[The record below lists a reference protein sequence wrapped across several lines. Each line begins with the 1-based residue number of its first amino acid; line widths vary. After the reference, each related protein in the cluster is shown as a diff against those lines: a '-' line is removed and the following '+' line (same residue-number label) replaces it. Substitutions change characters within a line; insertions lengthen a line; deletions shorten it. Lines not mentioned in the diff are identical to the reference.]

1 MRPHRVWCL
10 QAKDV
15 ILRRHV
21 LRHCKQILRM
31 AAYAMH
37 QHQQPRFFT
46 RLWRGTKKCIKRQL
60 QHGISFVKRLH
71 ANDFI
76 LGKYRTHAFS
86 SCVERSLFCISCTP
100 RVQGNPESVQP
111 SPSWQRQVP
120 LASKHH
126 RHRTAWPEHMQQVE
140 SATTSAHSLSSD
152 CQMAKMPDLHPPHNF
167 AAAICPAYHC
177 ARLRYSPKW
186 LVTPTLQALRATKIK
201 PAGLAACG

>member
-1 MRPHRVWCL
+1 
-10 QAKDV
+10 
-15 ILRRHV
+15 
-21 LRHCKQILRM
+21 
-31 AAYAMH
+31 MH

-71 ANDFI
+71 SNDFI
-76 LGKYRTHAFS
+76 LGKYRTHAFPAALS
-86 SCVERSLFCISCTP
+86 ALFFA
-100 RVQGNPESVQP
+100 ESVPHACNASQNP
-111 SPSWQRQVP
+111 YSHRHLGNAEYQWI
-120 LASKHH
+120 ASKPH
-126 RHRTAWPEHMQQVE
+126 RHRAAWSEHMQQVE

-152 CQMAKMPDLHPPHNF
+152 CQMAKMPDLHPPHHF